1 MQFIGTYKG
10 TSWNSQALFAR
21 KTGRQ
26 QGKQRHAAR
35 LAESHDFVGLQETH
49 STDGSVRA
57 FRAPAGVRCF
67 WSHASVRQ
75 AGVALWVKETFLAKF
90 NPVTNESWVEIE
102 QGRAGVLRLR
112 GAEGALDIFVLYH
125 HTGSSALAKAA
136 RDSTRTNISAAVRPQ
151 PEVLSILMGDF
162 NYVAH
167 KRDRFSKVDANW
179 SDNEDAT
186 EERRFCR
193 ILRDPFGFCELEQE
207 EYTHD
212 SARGRSRLDRIY
224 SNHHLTDQLDRRIG
238 CAALAWVRQLSAHR
252 PVAFFRQ
259 HSAHGN
265 VDNRFPAA
273 PMKDPRWSQRVALRY
288 GELRR
293 SDASEDQP
301 IRRLLLI
308 KQAIRDVCKKMDN
321 EQTEREAVSTDDKL
335 GWTMRYIRTAEE
347 LRFGALRKCV
357 QAYPH
362 LISLAHPDD
371 PNSRLGTGLQAVRQ
385 HAIELART
393 AVADDIHKLYR
404 DRQQLDEMQRTV
416 RRDSIQLRLKRLVP
430 GAASALNAVCT
441 ADGSITTEPV
451 AMADALRSHWG
462 PTFAARAIDGDMLN
476 AWLQE
481 VYPDG
486 GSGYAVSG
494 LPCPTSDAW
503 RVDRESI
510 EKAVTISSDSM
521 PGPDGIPYVAWR
533 CLGPLGIDI
542 LLDAA
547 STLASPDGPRLM
559 QNANGAS
566 SDDHEFNLGILCC
579 LPKKASGNDP
589 TVGHYHAAENTRP
602 LSIVNTD
609 NRLIANAYGLKWEP
623 VFNTWISQYQQG
635 FLQGRSMLSNVV
647 DVDFEAMTV
656 SLQHAHGAV
665 ILFDFKAAFPS
676 ISH

>member
-1 MQFIGTYKG
+1 
-10 TSWNSQALFAR
+10 
-21 KTGRQ
+21 
-26 QGKQRHAAR
+26 
-35 LAESHDFVGLQETH
+35 
-49 STDGSVRA
+49 
-57 FRAPAGVRCF
+57 
-67 WSHASVRQ
+67 
-75 AGVALWVKETFLAKF
+75 
-90 NPVTNESWVEIE
+90 
-102 QGRAGVLRLR
+102 
-112 GAEGALDIFVLYH
+112 
-125 HTGSSALAKAA
+125 
-136 RDSTRTNISAAVRPQ
+136 
-151 PEVLSILMGDF
+151 MGDF

-265 VDNRFPAA
+265 VDNRVPAA

-335 GWTMRYIRTAEE
+335 GWAMRYIRAAEE

-462 PTFAARAIDGDMLN
+462 PTFAARAVDGDMLT

-521 PGPDGIPYVAWR
+521 PSPDGIPYVAWR

-559 QNANGAS
+559 QNANGSS

-589 TVGHYHAAENTRP
+589 TVGDYHAAENTRP

-609 NRLIANAYGLKWEP
+609 NRLIANAYRLKWEP

-656 SLQHAHGAV
+656 SLQHAQGAV

-676 ISH
+676 ISHRYLFRVLQHIGLPEHAMRLVESLYDKNRCVIACGGSSFSGFPMHAGIRQGCPLSPLLFAAVVDLLLRRLASMFPGELLRAFADDTAMVVKDWWAISTSLASVFTKFGAISGVDLNIPKTVIIPLWPTQLESFRSRLYPIGKILMSPLGAST